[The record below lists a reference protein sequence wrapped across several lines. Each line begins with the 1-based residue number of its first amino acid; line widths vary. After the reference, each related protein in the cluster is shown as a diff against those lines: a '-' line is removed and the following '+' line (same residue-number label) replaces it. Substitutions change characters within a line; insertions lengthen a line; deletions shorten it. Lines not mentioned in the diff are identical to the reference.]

1 MPTNSILKNRGL
13 GIAIAVSVLIHAVVL
28 SLKFVT
34 PTASGFRHAPPVIEV
49 VLSGGGGGNGMGT
62 GSADDGKTAGE
73 TIVNARAIT
82 EKIPEKQ
89 VPKNKPVES
98 RPITSLSRQDSQKSI
113 PVPEKKTYPV
123 QKNANSANNGTI
135 QNGHAGTG
143 GGRGEGDSVVFNR
156 NARGGYAY
164 GNAAGQAIT
173 SRTRDVGDA
182 MYFKSVQKKVESIG
196 VINFPQKNGTR
207 LYGQLT
213 VRINVYHDGSL
224 YEKAGGVSVVRSSG
238 NPALDAAALNIVRRA
253 APFGR
258 FSGNVRSII
267 TRLNFTRDQGLK
279 SQVVTTTS

>member
-13 GIAIAVSVLIHAVVL
+13 GIAIAVSVLIHAIVL
-28 SLKFVT
+28 SVKFVT
-34 PTASGFRHAPPVIEV
+34 PATSGFRHTSPVIEV
-49 VLSGGGGGNGMGT
+49 VLSGGGGNGLGT
-62 GSADDGKTAGE
+62 GSAGANNNISATV
-73 TIVNARAIT
+73 VNAQAAV
-82 EKIPEKQ
+82 EKMPEKH
-89 VPKNKPVES
+89 VLKNKPAES
-98 RPITSLSRQDSQKSI
+98 RPITSLSKQGNQKSI
-113 PVPEKKTYPV
+113 PVPETKTNPV
-123 QKNANSANNGTI
+123 HKNAHSSNKGGT
-135 QNGHAGTG
+135 QNWYGGTG
-143 GGRGEGDSVVFNR
+143 GGRGEDDSVVFNR

-164 GNAAGQAIT
+164 GNGSCQAIT
-173 SRTRDVGDA
+173 SQTRDVGDA

-224 YEKAGGVSVVRSSG
+224 YEKAGGVSVVKSSG
-238 NPALDAAALNIVRRA
+238 NPALDAAALKIVRRA

>member
-1 MPTNSILKNRGL
+1 MPANSILKNRGL
-13 GIAIAVSVLIHAVVL
+13 GIAIAVSVLIHAIVL
-28 SLKFVT
+28 SVKFVT

-49 VLSGGGGGNGMGT
+49 VLSGGGGGNGMWT
-62 GSADDGKTAGE
+62 GSAAGGKTVSE
-73 TIVNARAIT
+73 TLINAQTIT
-82 EKIPEKQ
+82 GKIPQKKAPE
-89 VPKNKPVES
+89 NKPVES
-98 RPITSLSRQDSQKSI
+98 RPITSLSRQGNQKSI
-113 PVPEKKTYPV
+113 PVPEKKISP
-123 QKNANSANNGTI
+123 QKSANPANNGGSR
-135 QNGHAGTG
+135 NGNGGTG

-164 GNAAGQAIT
+164 GDDRGQIIT
-173 SRTRDVGDA
+173 SQTRDVGDA

-224 YEKAGGVSVVRSSG
+224 YEKAGGVSIVKSSG

-258 FSGNVRSII
+258 FSGNARSII

>member
-1 MPTNSILKNRGL
+1 MPANSILKNRGL
-13 GIAIAVSVLIHAVVL
+13 GIAIAVSVLIHAIVL
-28 SLKFVT
+28 SVKFVT

-49 VLSGGGGGNGMGT
+49 VLSGGGGGNGMWT
-62 GSADDGKTAGE
+62 GSAAGGKTVGE
-73 TIVNARAIT
+73 TLINAQTIT
-82 EKIPEKQ
+82 GKIPQKKAPE
-89 VPKNKPVES
+89 NKPVES
-98 RPITSLSRQDSQKSI
+98 RPITSLSRQGNQKSI
-113 PVPEKKTYPV
+113 PVPEKKISP
-123 QKNANSANNGTI
+123 QKSANPANNGGSR
-135 QNGHAGTG
+135 NGNGGTG

-164 GNAAGQAIT
+164 GNDGGQTIT
-173 SRTRDVGDA
+173 SQTRDVGDA

-224 YEKAGGVSVVRSSG
+224 YEKAGGVSIVKSSG

-258 FSGNVRSII
+258 FSGNARSII

>member
-13 GIAIAVSVLIHAVVL
+13 AIAVAVSVFIHAILL
-28 SLKFVT
+28 SVKFVT
-34 PTASGFRHAPPVIEV
+34 PSPSGFMYPPPVIEV
-49 VLSGGGGGNGMGT
+49 VLGGGGGNGMGT
-62 GSADDGKTAGE
+62 GLAGGSGNISE
-73 TIVNARAIT
+73 TVVNAQAPA
-82 EKIPEKQ
+82 EKIPEKNI
-89 VPKNKPVES
+89 PENKPAES
-98 RPITSLSRQDSQKSI
+98 RPITSLSRQDNQKSI
-113 PVPEKKTYPV
+113 PVRDKKENNTH
-123 QKNANSANNGTI
+123 KNVDPANKGGI
-135 QNGHAGTG
+135 QNGYGGAG

-156 NARGGYAY
+156 NARGGYEY
-164 GNAAGQAIT
+164 GNGGGPAIT
-173 SRTRDVGDA
+173 AQSKDVGDA
-182 MYFKSVQKKVESIG
+182 MYFKSVQKKVENIG

-224 YEKAGGVSVVRSSG
+224 YEKAGGVSVVKSSG

>member
-1 MPTNSILKNRGL
+1 MPANSILKNRGL
-13 GIAIAVSVLIHAVVL
+13 GIAIAVSVLIHAIVL
-28 SLKFVT
+28 SVKFVT
-34 PTASGFRHAPPVIEV
+34 PAASGFRHASPVIEV
-49 VLSGGGGGNGMGT
+49 VLSGGGGGNGMGA
-62 GSADDGKTAGE
+62 GSAAGGKTVSE
-73 TIVNARAIT
+73 TLVNAQTVT
-82 EKIPEKQ
+82 EKMPQKKAPE
-89 VPKNKPVES
+89 NKLAEN
-98 RPITSLSRQDSQKSI
+98 RPITSLSRQGNQKSI
-113 PVPEKKTYPV
+113 PIPEKKTSP
-123 QKNANSANNGTI
+123 QKNANPANNGGS
-135 QNGHAGTG
+135 QNGNGGTG

-164 GNAAGQAIT
+164 GNGGGQIIT
-173 SRTRDVGDA
+173 SQTRDVGDA

-224 YEKAGGVSVVRSSG
+224 YEKAGGVSIVKSSG
-238 NPALDAAALNIVRRA
+238 NRALDAAALDIVRRA

-258 FSGNVRSII
+258 FSGNARSII

>member
-1 MPTNSILKNRGL
+1 MPANSILKNRGL
-13 GIAIAVSVLIHAVVL
+13 GIAIAVSVLIHAIVL
-28 SLKFVT
+28 SVKFVT
-34 PTASGFRHAPPVIEV
+34 PTASGFGHAPPVIEV
-49 VLSGGGGGNGMGT
+49 VLSGGGGGNGMWT
-62 GSADDGKTAGE
+62 GSAAGGKTVSE
-73 TIVNARAIT
+73 TLINAQTIT
-82 EKIPEKQ
+82 GKIPQKKAPE
-89 VPKNKPVES
+89 NKPVES
-98 RPITSLSRQDSQKSI
+98 RPITSLSRQGNQKSI
-113 PVPEKKTYPV
+113 PVPEKKISP
-123 QKNANSANNGTI
+123 QKSANPANNGGSR
-135 QNGHAGTG
+135 NGNGGTG

-164 GNAAGQAIT
+164 GDDRGQTIT
-173 SRTRDVGDA
+173 SQTRDVGDD

-224 YEKAGGVSVVRSSG
+224 YEKAGGVSIVKSSG

-258 FSGNVRSII
+258 FSGNARSII

>member
-1 MPTNSILKNRGL
+1 MPANSILKNRGL
-13 GIAIAVSVLIHAVVL
+13 GIAIAVSVLIHAIVL
-28 SLKFVT
+28 SVKFVT
-34 PTASGFRHAPPVIEV
+34 PTASGFRHASPVIEV
-49 VLSGGGGGNGMGT
+49 VLSGGGGGNGMWT
-62 GSADDGKTAGE
+62 GSAAGGKTVSE
-73 TIVNARAIT
+73 TLINAQTIT
-82 EKIPEKQ
+82 GKIPQKKAPE
-89 VPKNKPVES
+89 NKPVES
-98 RPITSLSRQDSQKSI
+98 RPITSLSRQGNQKSI
-113 PVPEKKTYPV
+113 PVPEKKISP
-123 QKNANSANNGTI
+123 QKSANPANNGGSR
-135 QNGHAGTG
+135 NGNGGTG

-164 GNAAGQAIT
+164 GDDRGQTIT
-173 SRTRDVGDA
+173 SQTRDVGDA

-224 YEKAGGVSVVRSSG
+224 YEKAGGVSIVKSSG

-258 FSGNVRSII
+258 FSGNARSII

>member
-1 MPTNSILKNRGL
+1 MPENSILKNRGL
-13 GIAIAVSVLIHAVVL
+13 GIAIAVSVLIHAIVL
-28 SLKFVT
+28 SVKFVT
-34 PTASGFRHAPPVIEV
+34 PTASGFRQAPPVIEV
-49 VLSGGGGGNGMGT
+49 VLGSGGGGNGMGT
-62 GSADDGKTAGE
+62 GSAGGSGTVSE
-73 TIVNARAIT
+73 TIVNAQTAT
-82 EKIPEKQ
+82 EKMPEKQ
-89 VPKNKPVES
+89 ASRNKPAES
-98 RPITSLSRQDSQKSI
+98 RPITSLSRQGNQKSI
-113 PVPEKKTYPV
+113 PVPEKKTSV
-123 QKNANSANNGTI
+123 QKKANSANNGGI
-135 QNGHAGTG
+135 QNGYGGTG

-164 GNAAGQAIT
+164 GNGSGQAIT
-173 SRTRDVGDA
+173 SQTRDVGDA

-224 YEKAGGVSVVRSSG
+224 YEKAGGVSVVKSSG
-238 NPALDAAALNIVRRA
+238 NPSLDAAALNIVRRA

-279 SQVVTTTS
+279 SQVVTTAS

>member
-13 GIAIAVSVLIHAVVL
+13 GIAIAVSVLIHAIVL
-28 SLKFVT
+28 SVKFVT
-34 PTASGFRHAPPVIEV
+34 PATSGFRHTSPVIEV
-49 VLSGGGGGNGMGT
+49 VLSGGGGNGLGT
-62 GSADDGKTAGE
+62 GSAGANNNISE
-73 TIVNARAIT
+73 TVVNAQAVV
-82 EKIPEKQ
+82 EKMPEKQ
-89 VPKNKPVES
+89 VPKNKPAES
-98 RPITSLSRQDSQKSI
+98 HPITSLSKQGNPKSI
-113 PVPEKKTYPV
+113 PVPEKKINPAE
-123 QKNANSANNGTI
+123 KNANSANKGGT
-135 QNGHAGTG
+135 QNGYGGMG

-164 GNAAGQAIT
+164 GNGSGQAIT
-173 SRTRDVGDA
+173 SQTRDVGDA

-224 YEKAGGVSVVRSSG
+224 YEKAGGVSVVKSSG
-238 NPALDAAALNIVRRA
+238 NPALDAAALKIVRRA